1 MGVKHCLFVKMVAK
15 IIGGILFIASCVSSM
30 PQLPAHPNPAHTFL
44 ANPSLSAAHPN
55 AAHTSLLDPSLAAHP
70 NPAHTAPAA
79 PFQAAHP
86 NPANTFARSDCA
98 KFAGAFP
105 CAIGDDQ
112 CAQEYKVSGCG
123 K

>member
-1 MGVKHCLFVKMVAK
+1 MGVKHCILMKMVAK
-15 IIGGILFIASCVSSM
+15 IAGGILLIVSCISSM

-55 AAHTSLLDPSLAAHP
+55 
-70 NPAHTAPAA
+70 PAHTAPAA

-86 NPANTFARSDCA
+86 NAANTFVNPDCSR
-98 KFAGAFP
+98 FSGAFP

-112 CAQEYKVSGCG
+112 CAQDYKVSGCG

>member
-1 MGVKHCLFVKMVAK
+1 
-15 IIGGILFIASCVSSM
+15 M

-105 CAIGDDQ
+105 CAIGIFHLTLIPSTN
-112 CAQEYKVSGCG
+112 CTALPCHLVNKLA
-123 K
+123 

>member
-1 MGVKHCLFVKMVAK
+1 MLVKHCLFVKMVTK
-15 IIGGILFIASCVSSM
+15 VVGGILFIASCVSSM

-44 ANPSLSAAHPN
+44 ANPSLSAADPN
-55 AAHTSLLDPSLAAHP
+55 A
-70 NPAHTAPAA
+70 AHTAPAA

-98 KFAGAFP
+98 KFAGVFP